1 MEAVEMSR
9 GQIYKKIEA
18 SEHRISDELD
28 SVSTQLSSL
37 ESRLSARLGL
47 PRTGSSTTLGTEG
60 GSEAATGSEGGG
72 ALPPRPRP
80 PAPPG
85 LERGQSGEEGDAVNA
100 DLDVLGRLERLENR
114 LEAVVA
120 ALEQRA
126 GQGTSALV

>member
-1 MEAVEMSR
+1 
-9 GQIYKKIEA
+9 
-18 SEHRISDELD
+18 
-28 SVSTQLSSL
+28 
-37 ESRLSARLGL
+37 
-47 PRTGSSTTLGTEG
+47 
-60 GSEAATGSEGGG
+60 
-72 ALPPRPRP
+72 
-80 PAPPG
+80 